1 MSADTAKKTAE
12 AITNNATGDAVI
24 NSSLGRTKAAKTPSS
39 PCVLPIVE
47 GRVFRNDEKLQTAI
61 VDADGVLNPEK
72 TFITGG
78 NDFIPMDILNS
89 LTKVPTP
96 PTREQLGPPNRYKK
110 LGGIE
115 VGITI
120 F

>member
-1 MSADTAKKTAE
+1 MSADTAKKPLEATRGSISSDVVLGTA
-12 AITNNATGDAVI
+12 
-24 NSSLGRTKAAKTPSS
+24 K
-39 PCVLPIVE
+39 PCALPILE
-47 GRVFRNDEKLQTAI
+47 GRVTKNDEKPQTVA
-61 VDADGVLNPEK
+61 VVEEDHVLNSEK

-78 NDFIPMDILNS
+78 SDFIPMDILNS

-110 LGGIE
+110 LGPIE
-115 VGITI
+115 VRLL